1 MKHHIGTQRFTWFG
15 FWPKSTSGIKEKVSL
30 TKERDYK
37 GGTKTLSQNPNP
49 KYTQK
54 SFQSP

>member
-1 MKHHIGTQRFTWFG
+1 M
-15 FWPKSTSGIKEKVSL
+15 SSGRVEEKVSL

-37 GGTKTLSQNPNP
+37 GGTKTLSQDPNS

-54 SFQSP
+54 SSQSPKAHD